1 MMECCVDQGA
11 ETYLESIVSYHFF
24 KLAPTLNPI
33 SARDPPMRESMAKN
47 IMNYGDNCQL
57 KLSIHLV
64 ALCWADSIV
73 IEWVRNLH
81 RPLRAWR
88 YRRRMAH
95 PVWPGNP
102 LPMTRKVSSALV
114 KAKVVRGRTKSI
126 VD

>member
-1 MMECCVDQGA
+1 MP
-11 ETYLESIVSYHFF
+11 YHFF

-47 IMNYGDNCQL
+47 IMNYGNNYQL
-57 KLSIHLV
+57 KLSIHPV
-64 ALCWADSIV
+64 SLCWTDSIV
-73 IEWVRNLH
+73 IEWVRNLR

-95 PVWPGNP
+95 LVWPGNS

-114 KAKVVRGRTKSI
+114 KAKAIRGRTKSI